1 MNKATCLLDYGEIEV
16 KKVLNFKRSAF
27 WVIALVFISCIVF
40 VLFWHHSVSDNE
52 VAVAYDLEKAVS
64 DAILNNNTGSFLD
77 GECQGEGHYIMDST
91 IDGTTATAYVLT
103 MYGEYGFQDGNFV
116 KVSGTGVIPTVIIF
130 SIDKDG
136 NLFMESY
143 QMPEDG
149 EGYGDSISRLFPK
162 ELQFQ
167 CLHVGTVLV
176 NKLKLQEKEY
186 ATKYLESIGRSA
198 TVGEYGDFEHTLL
211 TDLGVSVQVSNTMI
225 ANKKTANYP
234 FWIGNLERLEDGTR
248 FFYELSF
255 DEKTQTIT
263 YSKLN
268 YDTKTVTEKLIFDS
282 ISGKE
287 LSMNE

>member
-1 MNKATCLLDYGEIEV
+1 M
-16 KKVLNFKRSAF
+16 KKVLNFKKSAF
-27 WVIALVFISCIVF
+27 WAIAVVFISCIVF
-40 VLFWHHSVSDNE
+40 VLFWHHPVSDYE

-64 DAILNNNTGSFLD
+64 DAILNKNIGSFLD
-77 GECQGEGHYIMDST
+77 GECQGEGHYIMNST
-91 IDGTTATAYVLT
+91 IDGTALTVYALT

-116 KVSGTGVIPTVIIF
+116 KVSGTGVIPTVINF

-149 EGYGDSISRLFPK
+149 EGYGDSIGRLFPK
-162 ELQFQ
+162 DLQFQ
-167 CLHVGTVLV
+167 CLHVSKDIA
-176 NKLKLQEKEY
+176 NKLKSQEKEY
-186 ATKYLESIGRSA
+186 AMKYLDSIGRSA
-198 TVGEYGDFEHTLL
+198 IVGEYGDFEHTLL
-211 TDLGVSVQVSNTMI
+211 TDLGVSVEVSNTMI

-234 FWIGNLERLEDGTR
+234 FWIGNIERLEDGTR

-255 DEKTQTIT
+255 DEKLQTIT

-287 LSMNE
+287 LSQS